1 MTTEELQKV
10 KVKGT
15 MITET
20 DQIKGT
26 ENSRVTI
33 QHADGDITTY
43 IVTEEKYEFKNW
55 LITISNFLWKEIDGE
70 LDFHRKEIHF
80 TGFATPTKYAHLLN
94 MDNYDDYFEI
104 GEQNNL
110 IFNWDEDGDLI
121 CEDAEF
127 DYIVAEPDD
136 KYLHNYDEDRINTQK
151 SIFVLEYL
159 VKEILSKI
167 NPIKNAADYWMQC
180 RGLRFSDT
188 KFVVLKQIQRKSPA
202 PKVGKRKSGFLSQAW
217 AALVKKRDEKCTKCK
232 SVYDLHAHHIKPYK
246 DFEELRY
253 DVNNG
258 ITLCGSCHRDLHKK
272 NGR

>member
-1 MTTEELQKV
+1 MTREELQKV

-15 MITET
+15 MIIET
-20 DQIKGT
+20 DQIKET
-26 ENSRVTI
+26 ENNRVTI
-33 QHADGDITTY
+33 QHQGGGTTTY
-43 IVTEEKYEFKNW
+43 IATEEKYEFKNW
-55 LITISNFLWKEIDGE
+55 LINISNFPWKYIDGE
-70 LDFHRKEIHF
+70 LDWNYKEIHF

-94 MDNYDDYFEI
+94 MDNYDDYEEI
-104 GEQNNL
+104 AQQNNI
-110 IFNWDEDGDLI
+110 IFNEDEDGDLI

-136 KYLHNYDEDRINTQK
+136 KIIHYFAEVNTKK

-159 VKEILSKI
+159 VKEILRI
-167 NPIKNAADYWMQC
+167 TNPPKDASDIWMQT
-180 RGLRFSDT
+180 RGLRFDDT